1 MLTDEHRYQILKLLE
16 SRPDL
21 NQRAVAAELGISLG
35 KVNFCLRA
43 LIDKGLLKANN
54 FRNNQNKR
62 AYAYFLTPKGLEE
75 KARITVQFLR
85 LKVAEYE
92 ALDQEIERLRAEV
105 AGIGSTPLETSPG
118 SSAKTPASNLLDTV
132 RG

>member
-16 SRPDL
+16 ARPDL

-35 KVNFCLRA
+35 KVNYCLRA
-43 LIDKGLLKANN
+43 LIGKGLLKANN
-54 FRNNQNKR
+54 FRNNRNKR
-62 AYAYFLTPKGLEE
+62 AYAYFLTPHGMEE

-85 LKVAEYE
+85 VKIAEYE
-92 ALDQEIERLRAEV
+92 ALDQEIERLRGEV
-105 AGIGSTPLETSPG
+105 AQLQATSSTTQK
-118 SSAKTPASNLLDTV
+118 SSGAQAPESDLLDAA

>member
-1 MLTDEHRYQILKLLE
+1 MLTDEHRYRILKLLE
-16 SRPDL
+16 ARPDL

-35 KVNFCLRA
+35 KVNYCLRA
-43 LIDKGLLKANN
+43 LIEKGLLKANN

-62 AYAYFLTPKGLEE
+62 AYAYFLTPKGMEE

-92 ALDQEIERLRAEV
+92 SLNQEIERLRAEV
-105 AGIGSTPLETSPG
+105 AQIGPAADEPLPEPG
-118 SSAKTPASNLLDTV
+118 ARAPESRLVDAA

>member
-16 SRPDL
+16 ARPDL

-35 KVNFCLRA
+35 KVNYCLRA
-43 LIDKGLLKANN
+43 LIEKGLLKANN

-62 AYAYFLTPKGLEE
+62 AYAYFLTPKGMEE
-75 KARITVQFLR
+75 KTRITVQFLR

-92 ALDQEIERLRAEV
+92 SLNQEIERLRAEV
-105 AGIGSTPLETSPG
+105 ALIRPAPDEPLPEPNVRTPDSRLVDAT
-118 SSAKTPASNLLDTV
+118 

>member
-1 MLTDEHRYQILKLLE
+1 MLTDEHRYRILKLLE
-16 SRPDL
+16 ARPDL

-35 KVNFCLRA
+35 KVNYCLRA
-43 LIDKGLLKANN
+43 LIEKGLLKANN

-62 AYAYFLTPKGLEE
+62 AYAYFLTPKGMEE

-92 ALDQEIERLRAEV
+92 SLNQEIERLRAEV
-105 AGIGSTPLETSPG
+105 AQIGPAPDESLPEP
-118 SSAKTPASNLLDTV
+118 SARPPESRLVNAT

>member
-16 SRPDL
+16 ARPDL

-35 KVNFCLRA
+35 KVNYCLRA

-105 AGIGSTPLETSPG
+105 AQIRPLPAETAPG
-118 SSAKTPASNLLDTV
+118 SGAQTPASPLLDTA

>member
-16 SRPDL
+16 ARPDL

-85 LKVAEYE
+85 LKMAEYE

-105 AGIGSTPLETSPG
+105 AGIGAIPGETTG
-118 SSAKTPASNLLDTV
+118 AQTPATSLLDTA